1 MARFLVR
8 SWKDEAAVR
17 IGGSNNERLDTVFT
31 FAKIPGVS

>member
-17 IGGSNNERLDTVFT
+17 IGGSIHERLDTVFT
-31 FAKIPGVS
+31 FTKMPGVS